1 MVKCNT
7 IPLHSKII
15 VRIFFNAS
23 SQRGKLGKDGLRGT
37 PAVHTF
43 MIQFSE
49 THPLFDFLD
58 SGSGRERADT
68 KLKQNFELFI
78 DNPYCRGMFLAV
90 CYDAG
95 FVRMLEPYQHLKDAL
110 DKIVLI
116 KAGKVAPGFLS
127 VPLFRFTEFPSVF
140 QELYSIKVGPIGK
153 SCIAHEPKS
162 ADMYVDVR
170 STLCND
176 DEQEP
181 EDLPIKDLTH
191 VPWSHPRRYVRST
204 ATLLGLAYKAT
215 LLSVATRGAMPT
227 PELVALHVLSFRRR
241 GLNDGPV
248 TSTPADEKRY
258 VKSKIK
264 ALESVIRQKKQAAK
278 QDGISSGVRKWLRLS
293 VRWLENDLTQL
304 KRADAEKSKNNQHK
318 MKIQ

>member
-15 VRIFFNAS
+15 VRVFFNAG
-23 SQRGKLGKDGLRGT
+23 SQRGKLGRDGLRGT

-58 SGSGRERADT
+58 CGSGRERADT

-116 KAGKVAPGFLS
+116 KAGNVAPGFLS

-153 SCIAHEPKS
+153 SSCIAHEPKP
-162 ADMYVDVR
+162 ADVDVR
-170 STLCND
+170 STLCNNA
-176 DEQEP
+176 EQEP
-181 EDLPIKDLTH
+181 EDLPIKDLAH
-191 VPWSHPRRYVRST
+191 VPWSHPRRYIRST
-204 ATLLGLAYKAT
+204 ATLLGLAYKDT

-227 PELVALHVLSFRRR
+227 PELVALHVLSFRLCGR
-241 GLNDGPV
+241 NDGPV
-248 TSTPADEKRY
+248 TSTRADDKRR
-258 VKSKIK
+258 VKSNTK
-264 ALESVIRQKKQAAK
+264 ALESVIRQKKQAGK
-278 QDGISSGVRKWLRLS
+278 QNGISSGIRKWLGLTVRRL
-293 VRWLENDLTQL
+293 EDELTQL
-304 KRADAEKSKNNQHK
+304 KRADAEKPKSNQHK